1 MLDWEAIN
9 REHCYYYNK
18 DDLIFSVLKEILV
31 LNFQD
36 NAAWAFF
43 YNVPVCSKL
52 TLRNTIT
59 GKELLKNQE
68 IQRPNSLIK
77 TCREHEWTIYR

>member
-1 MLDWEAIN
+1 MLDWEAIT

-36 NAAWAFF
+36 NATWAFF
-43 YNVPVCSKL
+43 LQCTSV
-52 TLRNTIT
+52 
-59 GKELLKNQE
+59 
-68 IQRPNSLIK
+68 
-77 TCREHEWTIYR
+77 